1 MATHSASQSLEA
13 QTEHR
18 LSSFY
23 ASVNV
28 AVVLEAAD
36 IVTIASAAAVSVPIV
51 VVDAV
56 GILPDSVVSH
66 AVANDGA
73 VIVIVIVAVAAGL
86 TSDITAPL
94 PVAVA
99 VAAILTSQSRVQT
112 LYSLAFRVKPAISS
126 TLIVTIVS

>member
-66 AVANDGA
+66 AV
-73 VIVIVIVAVAAGL
+73 VIVIVAVAAGL

-112 LYSLAFRVKPAISS
+112 LYSLTFRVKPAISS